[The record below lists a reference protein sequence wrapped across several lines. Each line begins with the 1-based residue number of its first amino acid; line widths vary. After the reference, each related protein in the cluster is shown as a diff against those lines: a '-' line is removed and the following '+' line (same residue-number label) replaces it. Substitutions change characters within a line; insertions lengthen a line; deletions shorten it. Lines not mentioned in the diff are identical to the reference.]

1 MGSFYFALG
10 LDTLFGPFDALDF
23 MINSPYCRHHLS
35 NDLAVKKWCLIKHY
49 SLNDIFLSSDL
60 FTGSCCTDV
69 EEVFFSLLGTVYC
82 LNQFWIQSTWRGL
95 IFQCIFFNVTRMR
108 GRTEFLIQTRS
119 FLEAPGLSKKEAD
132 LSQNYRLAKVV
143 CDSRKFELHCY
154 TFSF

>member
-23 MINSPYCRHHLS
+23 MINSPYYHHHLS
-35 NDLAVKKWCLIKHY
+35 NDLAVRKWCLIKHY

-82 LNQFWIQSTWRGL
+82 LNQFWIQSTWCGL

-132 LSQNYRLAKVV
+132 LIQNYRLAKVV